1 MGNFPY
7 LCITIKNNS
16 IMTPQEFNNEVFDLM
31 EINDVSVLF
40 TPARINRNIVPAD
53 LYVYDIRSNDD
64 STEDYCVIENKVLV
78 NHTGT
83 IISKTP
89 FDFKGNDFIPIEDYG
104 FFGECTLSQ
113 YIENKME
120 IEEIT
125 AMGDTYRLFRLVI
138 NDEVYC
144 IAEEKL
150 ELLIQ
155 RLIDEDK
162 YNEVRHIDG
171 MYGYYMPQH
180 IADTE
185 DEQTITEYMLDV
197 ID

>member
-1 MGNFPY
+1 
-7 LCITIKNNS
+7 
-16 IMTPQEFNNEVFDLM
+16 MTPKEFNNEVFDLM

-64 STEDYCVIENKVLV
+64 GTEDYCVIENKVLV

-185 DEQTITEYMLDV
+185 DEQTITEYMLNV